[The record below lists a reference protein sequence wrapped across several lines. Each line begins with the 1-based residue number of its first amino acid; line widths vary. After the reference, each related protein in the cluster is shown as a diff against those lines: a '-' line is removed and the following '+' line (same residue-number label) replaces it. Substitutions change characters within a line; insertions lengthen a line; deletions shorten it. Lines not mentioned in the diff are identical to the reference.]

1 MNKINYDL
9 KFKETVSGFNGEKKK
24 LLLHSC
30 CAPCSTAVL
39 EKVTPYFDVT
49 VFFFNP
55 NITES
60 EEYYLRLNEQKRF
73 LKTAYGDSVELIE
86 GRYFSKEFFYMVE
99 GYEKE
104 PEGGARCALCFDN
117 RLQETAK
124 LAKQNGFDYF
134 CSTLSISPL
143 KSTEKLNEIGEEL
156 AIKYGVKHLPNDFK
170 KRGGYLASIALSKE
184 HGLYRQNYCGCSFS
198 KRG

>member
-1 MNKINYDL
+1 M
-9 KFKETVSGFNGEKKK
+9 
-24 LLLHSC
+24 
-30 CAPCSTAVL
+30 
-39 EKVTPYFDVT
+39 
-49 VFFFNP
+49 
-55 NITES
+55 
-60 EEYYLRLNEQKRF
+60 RLD
-73 LKTAYGDSVELIE
+73 KTAIIA
-86 GRYFSKEFFYMVE
+86 KES
-99 GYEKE
+99 GY
-104 PEGGARCALCFDN
+104 
-117 RLQETAK
+117 
-124 LAKQNGFDYF
+124 DYF